1 MVGETEMI
9 MFLELI
15 GCVFVLALAVFLI
28 AWMAHGA
35 VVALDDIRDILRDWG
50 WK

>member
-9 MFLELI
+9 MFLKLI
-15 GCVFVLALAVFLI
+15 GCAFVLALAAFLI
-28 AWMAHGA
+28 VGMAWGA
-35 VVALDDIRDILRDWG
+35 VMALDDIRDILRDWG